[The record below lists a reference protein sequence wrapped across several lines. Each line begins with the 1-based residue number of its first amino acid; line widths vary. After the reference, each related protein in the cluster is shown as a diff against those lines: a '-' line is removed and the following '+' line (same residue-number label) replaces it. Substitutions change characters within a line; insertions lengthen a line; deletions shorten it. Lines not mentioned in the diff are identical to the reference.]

1 MFHVFS
7 YVFLRSNH
15 DFEVCSAEEF
25 LITSFQSHLETL
37 LKLLTVRILKPGCL
51 EEDCPVITFSEKK
64 RFSIFFLQKDR

>member
-25 LITSFQSHLETL
+25 LIIITSFQSQL
-37 LKLLTVRILKPGCL
+37 
-51 EEDCPVITFSEKK
+51 
-64 RFSIFFLQKDR
+64 